1 MASVRHGGSN
11 RRALSGKR
19 AILKSALIKVSF
31 VVLVM
36 ECTTR
41 LQSGVLSGTHV
52 RFGLFRHRNRHRY
65 VQIIGLG
72 DPLIPIKVIGESDS
86 CGIIPP

>member
-41 LQSGVLSGTHV
+41 LKSGVLSGTHV
-52 RFGLFRHRNRHRY
+52 RFGLFHDRKQTY

-72 DPLIPIKVIGESDS
+72 DPLIPIKVI
-86 CGIIPP
+86 